1 MTTQTITL
9 TPAELLPHKPPM
21 LLLTS
26 SGTADGERVT
36 ARCTVGEQC
45 RLFQLP
51 DGRYGT
57 WMLIELMAQT
67 VGIYAGLK
75 NRATGSA
82 PRIGFLLGT
91 RKFNVHT
98 QHLAEGDV
106 IGLSDLHA
114 RISAAEVS
122 APTGKPLPGHEAKR
136 LLAALER
143 TAGNVREAA
152 KLLGI
157 SRGGFYVK
165 LKKLGLN
172 PDEYR

>member
-1 MTTQTITL
+1 MTAQTITL

-26 SGTADGERVT
+26 CSTADGERVT

-75 NRATGSA
+75 NRAAGSA

-98 QHLAEGDV
+98 QYLAEGDV
-106 IGLSDLHA
+106 IDLSAEYIFYADSGLPSQFDCRA
-114 RISAAEVS
+114 YIAGREIASANLTVYQPKSTDAWK
-122 APTGKPLPGHEAKR
+122 T
-136 LLAALER
+136 
-143 TAGNVREAA
+143 
-152 KLLGI
+152 
-157 SRGGFYVK
+157 
-165 LKKLGLN
+165 
-172 PDEYR
+172 

>member
-1 MTTQTITL
+1 MTAQTITL
-9 TPAELLPHKPPM
+9 TPTELLPHKPPM

-26 SGTADGERVT
+26 CGTADGERVT

-75 NRATGSA
+75 NRASGSA

-98 QHLAEGDV
+98 QYLAEGDV
-106 IGLSDLHA
+106 IDLSAECIFYADSGLPSQFDCRA
-114 RISAAEVS
+114 YIAGREIASANLTVYQPESTDAWK
-122 APTGKPLPGHEAKR
+122 T
-136 LLAALER
+136 
-143 TAGNVREAA
+143 
-152 KLLGI
+152 
-157 SRGGFYVK
+157 
-165 LKKLGLN
+165 
-172 PDEYR
+172 

>member
-1 MTTQTITL
+1 MARQC
-9 TPAELLPHKPPM
+9 PGAGNR
-21 LLLTS
+21 
-26 SGTADGERVT
+26 SGAGR
-36 ARCTVGEQC
+36 GPC
-45 RLFQLP
+45 R
-51 DGRYGT
+51 
-57 WMLIELMAQT
+57 
-67 VGIYAGLK
+67 
-75 NRATGSA
+75 S
-82 PRIGFLLGT
+82 
-91 RKFNVHT
+91 
-98 QHLAEGDV
+98 DV

-172 PDEYR
+172 PMNTASHTA